1 MIKIKIKRKQG
12 NIVHFSA
19 EGHAEY
25 AEQGQ
30 DIICAAVSAI
40 LQTAAFGLINYL
52 ELRPEISTQDGWLS
66 CRLSSEVAQDKEV
79 QAILGAMLAGLR
91 ETVQEYPDYIKI
103 IEGGGNDA

>member
-1 MIKIKIKRKQG
+1 MIKIKITRKQEQ
-12 NIVHFSA
+12 IVGFSA

-25 AEQGQ
+25 GTEGQ

-52 ELRPEISTQDGWLS
+52 NIEPEISTSDGWLS
-66 CRLSSEVAQDKEV
+66 CRLEPETAQNKEV

-91 ETVQEYPDYIKI
+91 ETVQEYPDYLKI

>member
-1 MIKIKIKRKQG
+1 MIKIEIKRNQG
-12 NIVHFSA
+12 DIIHFSA

-25 AEQGQ
+25 AAEGQ

-52 ELRPEISTQDGWLS
+52 ELKPKISTQNGWLS
-66 CRLSSEVAQDKEV
+66 CELNPKTAHDEQV

-91 ETVQEYPDYIKI
+91 ETIKEYPDYLEI